1 MSSFVFRRLT
11 SPSPVEGRVKN
22 RTPDF
27 EHPIGHHMHEFS
39 TTRFFLGVVLSALLC
54 GPQPAAAQPAAGSP
68 RPIATPAKPA
78 AAPALR
84 GGAACHNGMSF
95 DRFLA
100 DLKQQA
106 VAAGVS
112 QRALAEASSG
122 LVYDQGIVN
131 RDRGQRVFGQVFT
144 EFAARMAAVY
154 RMQEGQAKIKTHAAA
169 FARAEKEFG
178 VPPAVIAAFWG
189 LESDFGANMGNLPTL
204 PSLVSLAYDCRRSEM
219 FQKETIAA
227 LKIIDRGD
235 LSPAEM
241 VGSWAGELGQTQFL
255 PTHYFNYAVD
265 YDGDGHRNLLRSP
278 ADVIG
283 STANYIANGLKW
295 RRGEPWLQEVRVPQ
309 TLASGFSWDQADLT
323 IQHPRSKWAQFGVTY
338 PDGKA
343 LPNDSLPASLLLP
356 MGRTG
361 PAFLAYPN
369 FAAYTE
375 WNNSLIYSTTAGYLA
390 NRIAGAP
397 PMQRPSAPV
406 AQLPF
411 NELRELQQL
420 LVRAGFN
427 VGKVDGIMGQL
438 SRTAVKT
445 MQIKYGLPADS
456 WPTAELLARMR
467 GQPVVPR
474 AQPAQPGPSAIR

>member
-1 MSSFVFRRLT
+1 MRTISTSRFLLGGILLAMLCG
-11 SPSPVEGRVKN
+11 SPSATAQSVAPFGQPFAAPAR
-22 RTPDF
+22 P
-27 EHPIGHHMHEFS
+27 
-39 TTRFFLGVVLSALLC
+39 
-54 GPQPAAAQPAAGSP
+54 PAAASP
-68 RPIATPAKPA
+68 RA
-78 AAPALR
+78 
-84 GGAACHNGMSF
+84 AACHNGASF

-112 QRALAEASSG
+112 QRAIAEAAPY

-144 EFAARMAAVY
+144 EFAGRMAAPY
-154 RMQEGQAKIKTHAAA
+154 RMQQGQARIKTYAAA
-169 FARAEKEFG
+169 FARAEKEYG

-204 PSLVSLAYDCRRSEM
+204 RSLVSLAYDCRRTER
-219 FQKETIAA
+219 FAGETIAA

-235 LSPAEM
+235 LAPAEM
-241 VGSWAGELGQTQFL
+241 IGSWAGELGQTQFL

-265 YDGDGHRNLLRSP
+265 YGGRRNLLQSP
-278 ADVIG
+278 EDVIG

-295 RRGEPWLQEVRVPQ
+295 RRGEPWLQEVRVATPAN
-309 TLASGFSWDQADLT
+309 LAANFPWDQADLT
-323 IQHPRSKWAQFGVTY
+323 IQLPRSKWAQLGVTY
-338 PDGKA
+338 PDGKP
-343 LPNDSLPASLLLP
+343 LPNDDMPASLLLP

-361 PAFLAYPN
+361 PAFLAYAN

-390 NRIAGAP
+390 TRIAGAA
-397 PMQRPSAPV
+397 PMRRPTAPV

-420 LVRAGFN
+420 LVRAGYN
-427 VGKVDGIMGQL
+427 VGKVDGVMGQQ
-438 SRTAVKT
+438 SRSAVKA

-467 GQPVVPR
+467 GPRVSPQPV
-474 AQPAQPGPSAIR
+474 SATSAR

>member
-1 MSSFVFRRLT
+1 
-11 SPSPVEGRVKN
+11 
-22 RTPDF
+22 
-27 EHPIGHHMHEFS
+27 
-39 TTRFFLGVVLSALLC
+39 
-54 GPQPAAAQPAAGSP
+54 
-68 RPIATPAKPA
+68 
-78 AAPALR
+78 
-84 GGAACHNGMSF
+84 MSF

-112 QRALAEASSG
+112 QHTIAEASPY

-144 EFAARMAAVY
+144 EFAGRMAAVY
-154 RMQEGQAKIKTHAAA
+154 RMQQGQAKIKTYAAA
-169 FARAEKEFG
+169 FARAEKEYG

-204 PSLVSLAYDCRRSEM
+204 RSLVSLAYDCRRSQM
-219 FQKETIAA
+219 FANETIAA
-227 LKIIDRGD
+227 LKILDRGD
-235 LSPAEM
+235 LTPTEM

-265 YDGDGHRNLLRSP
+265 YDGDGRRDLLRSP

-309 TLASGFSWDQADLT
+309 NLATGFSWDQADLT
-323 IQHPRSKWAQFGVTY
+323 IQLPRLKWAQLGVTY
-338 PDGKA
+338 VDGRA
-343 LPNDSLPASLLLP
+343 LPNDNLQASLLLP
-356 MGRTG
+356 MGRMG
-361 PAFLAYPN
+361 PAFLAYAN

-397 PMQRPSAPV
+397 PMLRPVAPV

-411 NELRELQQL
+411 SEIRELQQL

-427 VGKVDGIMGQL
+427 VGRVDGVLGQQ
-438 SRTAVKT
+438 SRSAVKA
-445 MQIKYGLPADS
+445 MQIKYGLPANS

-467 GQPVVPR
+467 GVPR
-474 AQPAQPGPSAIR
+474 AQAVQPGPSAAR

>member
-1 MSSFVFRRLT
+1 M
-11 SPSPVEGRVKN
+11 
-22 RTPDF
+22 RT
-27 EHPIGHHMHEFS
+27 IS
-39 TTRFFLGVVLSALLC
+39 TTLFLLGAVLLALPCIPASAQSVAPL
-54 GPQPAAAQPAAGSP
+54 GQPM
-68 RPIATPAKPA
+68 
-78 AAPALR
+78 AAPAR
-84 GGAACHNGMSF
+84 PPAIPSSRAAACHNGASF

-106 VAAGVS
+106 AAAGVS
-112 QRALAEASSG
+112 QRAIAEAAPY

-144 EFAARMAAVY
+144 EFAGRMAAAY
-154 RMQEGQAKIKTHAAA
+154 RMQQGQAQIKAHAAA
-169 FARAEKEFG
+169 FARAEKEYG

-204 PSLVSLAYDCRRSEM
+204 RSLVSLAYDCRRSER
-219 FQKETIAA
+219 FVGETIAA
-227 LKIIDRGD
+227 LKIVDRGD
-235 LSPAEM
+235 LAPDEM
-241 VGSWAGELGQTQFL
+241 IGSWAGELGQTQFL

-265 YDGDGHRNLLRSP
+265 YGGHRNLLRSP
-278 ADVIG
+278 EDVIG

-295 RRGEPWLQEVRVPQ
+295 RRGEPWLQEVRVTTTSTFP
-309 TLASGFSWDQADLT
+309 WDQADLT
-323 IQHPRSKWAQFGVTY
+323 IQLPRSKWAQLGVSY
-338 PDGKA
+338 PDGKP
-343 LPNDSLPASLLLP
+343 LPNDDMPASLLLP
-356 MGRTG
+356 MGRMG
-361 PAFLAYPN
+361 PAFLAYAN

-390 NRIAGAP
+390 TRIAGAP
-397 PMQRPSAPV
+397 PMQRPAARV

-427 VGKVDGIMGQL
+427 VGKVDGVMGQQ
-438 SRTAVKT
+438 SRSAVKA

-467 GQPVVPR
+467 GPR
-474 AQPAQPGPSAIR
+474 AQPAAAAALPPPR

>member
-1 MSSFVFRRLT
+1 MLRLLSMISIALT
-11 SPSPVEGRVKN
+11 GLAVATASAQLQPPGQARPATIPATPSPR
-22 RTPDF
+22 
-27 EHPIGHHMHEFS
+27 
-39 TTRFFLGVVLSALLC
+39 
-54 GPQPAAAQPAAGSP
+54 AAS
-68 RPIATPAKPA
+68 
-78 AAPALR
+78 
-84 GGAACHNGMSF
+84 CHNGQSF

-100 DLKQQA
+100 ELKQQA
-106 VAAGVS
+106 TAAGVS
-112 QRALAEASSG
+112 SRAIAEAAPYLTYS
-122 LVYDQGIVN
+122 QGIVN
-131 RDRGQRVFGQVFT
+131 RDRGQRVFGQIFTVF
-144 EFAARMAAVY
+144 AGRMAADY
-154 RMQEGQAKIKTHAAA
+154 RMQQGKAMIKTHAAA

-189 LESDFGANMGNLPTL
+189 LESDFGVQMGNLPTL

-219 FQKETIAA
+219 FQNETIAA

-235 LSPAEM
+235 LEPSEM
-241 VGSWAGELGQTQFL
+241 IGSWAGELGQTQFL

-295 RRGEPWLQEVRVPQ
+295 KRGEPWLQEVRVSANVP
-309 TLASGFSWDQADLT
+309 WDQADLT
-323 IQHPRSKWAQFGVTY
+323 IKQPRSKWAQWGVTT
-338 PDGKA
+338 PDGRA
-343 LPNDSLPASLLLP
+343 LPDDDMPASLLLP

-361 PAFLAYPN
+361 PAFLAYAN

-390 NRIAGAP
+390 DRINGAP
-397 PMQRPSAPV
+397 PMRRPTTPV
-406 AQLPF
+406 AQLPY
-411 NELRELQQL
+411 NDLREMQQL

-427 VGKVDGIMGQL
+427 VGKIDGIMGQA
-438 SRTAVKT
+438 SRTGVKA

-467 GQPVVPR
+467 GGAR
-474 AQPAQPGPSAIR
+474 

>member
-1 MSSFVFRRLT
+1 
-11 SPSPVEGRVKN
+11 
-22 RTPDF
+22 
-27 EHPIGHHMHEFS
+27 
-39 TTRFFLGVVLSALLC
+39 
-54 GPQPAAAQPAAGSP
+54 
-68 RPIATPAKPA
+68 
-78 AAPALR
+78 
-84 GGAACHNGMSF
+84 MSF

-112 QRALAEASSG
+112 QRAIAEASPY

-144 EFAARMAAVY
+144 EFAGRMAAPF
-154 RMQEGQAKIKTHAAA
+154 RMQQGQAQIKTYAAA
-169 FARAEKEFG
+169 FARAEKEYG

-204 PSLVSLAYDCRRSEM
+204 RSLVSLAYDCRRSER
-219 FQKETIAA
+219 FTSETIAA

-235 LSPAEM
+235 LTPDEM
-241 VGSWAGELGQTQFL
+241 IGSWAGELGQTQFL
-255 PTHYFNYAVD
+255 PTHYFTYAVD
-265 YDGDGHRNLLRSP
+265 YNGDGHRNLLRSP
-278 ADVIG
+278 EDVIG
-283 STANYIANGLKW
+283 STANYIATGLKW
-295 RRGEPWLQEVRVPQ
+295 RRGEPWLQEVRVPPN
-309 TLASGFSWDQADLT
+309 LASSFPWDQADLT
-323 IQHPRSKWAQFGVTY
+323 IQLPRSKWAELGVTY
-338 PDGKA
+338 PDGKP
-343 LPNDSLPASLLLP
+343 LPSDELPASVLLP

-361 PAFLAYPN
+361 PAFLAYAN

-390 NRIAGAP
+390 TRIAGAAP
-397 PMQRPSAPV
+397 LRRPATPV
-406 AQLPF
+406 VQLPF

-427 VGKVDGIMGQL
+427 VGKVDGVMGQQ
-438 SRTAVKT
+438 SRTAVKA

-467 GQPVVPR
+467 GPR
-474 AQPAQPGPSAIR
+474 APAPGPAAER

>member
-1 MSSFVFRRLT
+1 MRSFWT
-11 SPSPVEGRVKN
+11 A
-22 RTPDF
+22 
-27 EHPIGHHMHEFS
+27 
-39 TTRFFLGVVLSALLC
+39 RFFVVFLGATLTAIPC
-54 GPQPAAAQPAAGSP
+54 GPQPVLAQPIAA
-68 RPIATPAKPA
+68 PAKPI
-78 AAPALR
+78 AAPSPRA
-84 GGAACHNGMSF
+84 AACHNGMNF

-100 DLKQQA
+100 ELKQQA
-106 VAAGVS
+106 AAAGVS
-112 QRALAEASSG
+112 PRAIAEASPD

-144 EFAARMAAVY
+144 EFAGRMAAPY
-154 RMQEGQAKIKTHAAA
+154 RMQQGQAKIKTYAAA
-169 FARAEKEFG
+169 FARAEKEYG

-204 PSLVSLAYDCRRSEM
+204 RSLVSLAYDCRRSQM
-219 FQKETIAA
+219 FADETIAA

-255 PTHYFNYAVD
+255 PTHYFSYAVD
-265 YDGDGHRNLLRSP
+265 YDGDGRRDLLNSP

-295 RRGEPWLQEVRVPQ
+295 RRGEPWLQEVRVPAN
-309 TLASGFSWDQADLT
+309 LPWDQADLT
-323 IQHPRSKWAQFGVTY
+323 IQLPRSKWAQFGVTY
-338 PDGKA
+338 ADGKP
-343 LPNDSLPASLLLP
+343 LPNDDLPASLLLP
-356 MGRTG
+356 MGRMG
-361 PAFLAYPN
+361 PAFLAYAN

-390 NRIAGAP
+390 TRIAGAA
-397 PMQRPSAPV
+397 PMHRPAAPI

-427 VGKVDGIMGQL
+427 VGKVDGVLGQQ
-438 SRTAVKT
+438 SRSGVKA
-445 MQIKYGLPADS
+445 MQIKFGLPADS

-467 GQPVVPR
+467 GPR
-474 AQPAQPGPSAIR
+474 AAGPGPAAVR

>member
-1 MSSFVFRRLT
+1 MRKF
-11 SPSPVEGRVKN
+11 P
-22 RTPDF
+22 
-27 EHPIGHHMHEFS
+27 
-39 TTRFFLGVVLSALLC
+39 TTRFFLGAILLTLLG
-54 GPQPAAAQPAAGSP
+54 GPQQASAQ
-68 RPIATPAKPA
+68 TA
-78 AAPALR
+78 AAPAKPTAAPASR
-84 GGAACHNGMSF
+84 GASCHSGISF
-95 DRFLA
+95 DRFLT

-112 QRALAEASSG
+112 QRTIAETSPY

-144 EFAARMAAVY
+144 QFAGRMAAVY
-154 RMQEGQAKIKTHAAA
+154 RMQQGQARIKAHAAA
-169 FARAEKEFG
+169 FARAEKEYG

-204 PSLVSLAYDCRRSEM
+204 RSLVSLAYDCRRSQM
-219 FQKETIAA
+219 FQAETIAA
-227 LKIIDRGD
+227 LRIIDRGD
-235 LSPAEM
+235 LTPEEM

-265 YDGDGHRNLLRSP
+265 YDGDGRRNLLRSP

-283 STANYIANGLKW
+283 STANYIASGLKW

-309 TLASGFSWDQADLT
+309 DLASGFPWDQADLT
-323 IQHPRSKWAQFGVTY
+323 IQLPRSKWAQFGVTY
-338 PDGKA
+338 ADGRE
-343 LPNDSLPASLLLP
+343 LPNDNLPASLLLP
-356 MGRTG
+356 MGRMG

-390 NRIAGAP
+390 TRIAGAA
-397 PMQRPSAPV
+397 PMHHPSAPI

-411 NELRELQQL
+411 NELREMQQL

-427 VGKVDGIMGQL
+427 VGKVDGVMGQQ
-438 SRTAVKT
+438 SRSAVKA
-445 MQIKYGLPADS
+445 MQIKYSLPADS

-467 GQPVVPR
+467 GGQR
-474 AQPAQPGPSAIR
+474 AQSLPPESSAVR